1 MNNVEIMG
9 GLGNQ
14 LFQYAFSRYLQK
26 LGVENVVLRK
36 DFFTIQFPEN
46 NGITKREFVLDKYNT
61 RYVAAEDI

>member
-26 LGVENVVLRK
+26 LGVKNVVLRK
-36 DFFTIQFPEN
+36 DFSPYSSRK
-46 NGITKREFVLDKYNT
+46 ITASQRESSSWINITHDM
-61 RYVAAEDI
+61 